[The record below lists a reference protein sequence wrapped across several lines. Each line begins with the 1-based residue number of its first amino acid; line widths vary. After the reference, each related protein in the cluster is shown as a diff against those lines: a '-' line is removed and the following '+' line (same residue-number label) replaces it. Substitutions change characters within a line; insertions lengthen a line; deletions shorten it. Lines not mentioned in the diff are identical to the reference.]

1 MNGQWQRSWSL
12 LVLVLVS
19 VLGVG
24 HPSDLAGAE
33 GRTYRVQGKVVAIN
47 LRDMPNIIVV
57 KTPITLKDE
66 MTVGAV
72 IDAHTK
78 IVRGGKPVALHTIKV
93 GEIVSLT
100 YTKSRDGLFAR
111 AVQAR

>member
-1 MNGQWQRSWSL
+1 
-12 LVLVLVS
+12 
-19 VLGVG
+19 
-24 HPSDLAGAE
+24 
-33 GRTYRVQGKVVAIN
+33 
-47 LRDMPNIIVV
+47 
-57 KTPITLKDE
+57 